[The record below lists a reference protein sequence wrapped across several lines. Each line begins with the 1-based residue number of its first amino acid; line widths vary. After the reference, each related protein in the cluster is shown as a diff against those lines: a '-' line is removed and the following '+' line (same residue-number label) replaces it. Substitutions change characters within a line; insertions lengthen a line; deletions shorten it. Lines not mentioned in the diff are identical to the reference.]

1 MSLTDAHLLLHKTGD
16 TPYPSKKTE
25 TIIWGGTSPF
35 HTYKETRLGS
45 ARLFFSRVRRVY
57 STWFKKLQ
65 FRSESSSPSSLQ
77 SSSRGH
83 NPFSHAKISP
93 SLSLSL
99 GPGRERRQTCTTA
112 TSRCRSPL
120 YCLIDLVRH
129 SPSTSSILID
139 LIRHRPSILS
149 VLVDLITSCHHGHT
163 CPPPGGRRPLAVSRV
178 WGW

>member
-65 FRSESSSPSSLQ
+65 FRSESSSPSSL
-77 SSSRGH
+77 RLLPEATIH
-83 NPFSHAKISP
+83 SP
-93 SLSLSL
+93 MLKSLPLSLSL
-99 GPGRERRQTCTTA
+99 WDQGGSGGRHVPRR
-112 TSRCRSPL
+112 PL
-120 YCLIDLVRH
+120 VAALLSIV
-129 SPSTSSILID
+129 SSTSSD
-139 LIRHRPSILS
+139 TAHQPRPSSSTSFGTARRSCLS
-149 VLVDLITSCHHGHT
+149 SSTSSHLVTMGTLVHHQEAADH
-163 CPPPGGRRPLAVSRV
+163 
-178 WGW
+178 